1 MNRFD
6 ITFSTDAKE
15 DIQRLADFLAAIAP
29 HLADKAMDIMD
40 EGWDVLSKTPHTC
53 RKAQSGELGPSTRE
67 LLINFGSSGYVA
79 LFEITDAATVTV
91 LAVRH
96 HRESDYH

>member
-6 ITFSTDAKE
+6 ITFSANAKE
-15 DIQRLADFLAAIAP
+15 DIQRLADFLATIDS

-40 EGWDVLSKTPHTC
+40 EGWDILSKTPYTC
-53 RKAQSGELGPSTRE
+53 RKAHGGELSSSTRE
-67 LLINFGSSGYVA
+67 LLINFGSSGYIA
-79 LFEITDAATVTV
+79 LFEITDASTVTV

-96 HRESDYH
+96 QRESDYH